1 MPNETVVS
9 SFKHVVGQKRAVS
22 ILQTALDAYWHDRS
36 KQPKAFPHT
45 LITGPGGLG
54 KTFLSELLAKELCTK
69 VTVELAQNIT
79 SIGQMQGLLMLLE
92 EDHLLAI
99 DECHQLTD
107 TVQVCLYRALEEGL
121 LFLGGNKKPIKLPRF
136 TLIGATTHE
145 HCLNESCLDRFAIL
159 LRLTHYSD
167 ADMAQLLGQRAA
179 RLGWHIDDESV
190 MELAKRSR
198 GVPRLGVRILDA
210 AKRSCSANGSDEITP
225 VHVEQMLEMLE
236 IDSLGFDPV
245 ERRYLQ
251 VLHDHHGSIRLN
263 VIATQLGLPK
273 QSIEMLEADFIRLGL
288 VTKDEK
294 GRCLTPRGIE
304 HVRTNQSPSIQ

>member
-1 MPNETVVS
+1 MTSDKIVS

-79 SIGQMQGLLMLLE
+79 NIGQMQGLLMLLE
-92 EDHLLAI
+92 EDHLLVI
-99 DECHQLTD
+99 DEIHQLTD

-136 TLIGATTHE
+136 TLIGATSHA
-145 HCLNESCLDRFAIL
+145 HCLNESCLDRFSIL
-159 LRLTHYSD
+159 LRLSHCRD

-198 GVPRLGVRILDA
+198 GVPRLGVRMLDA
-210 AKRSCSANGSDEITP
+210 AKRSASANGSDDITQE
-225 VHVEQMLEMLE
+225 HVEKMLEMLE

-251 VLHDHHGSIRLN
+251 VLHDHHGSMRLN

-294 GRCLTPRGIE
+294 GRSLTPRGIE
-304 HVRTNQSPSIQ
+304 HVRANQSPTIQ

>member
-1 MPNETVVS
+1 MTNETVVS
-9 SFKHVVGQKRAVS
+9 SFKHVVGQRRAVAV
-22 ILQTALDAYWHDRS
+22 LQTALDAYWHDRS
-36 KQPKAFPHT
+36 KQPRAFPHV

-92 EDHLLAI
+92 EDHLLVI
-99 DECHQLTD
+99 DEIHQLTD

-121 LFLGGNKKPIKLPRF
+121 LFLGGNKKPIKLPKF

-145 HCLNESCLDRFAIL
+145 HCLNESCLDRFSIL

-167 ADMAQLLGQRAA
+167 EEMSQLLGQRAA
-179 RLGWHIDDESV
+179 RLGWHIEEESLI
-190 MELAKRSR
+190 ELAKRSR
-198 GVPRLGVRILDA
+198 GVPRLGVRMLDA
-210 AKRSCSANGSDEITP
+210 AKRSASANGSDDITP
-225 VHVEQMLEMLE
+225 DHVVQMLEMLE

-251 VLHDHHGSIRLN
+251 VLHEHHGPVRLN

-273 QSIEMLEADFIRLGL
+273 QSIEMLEADFMRLGL
-288 VTKDEK
+288 VSKDEK
-294 GRCLTPRGIE
+294 GRSLTARGIE
-304 HVRTNQSPSIQ
+304 HVRNNSSTSI

>member
-1 MPNETVVS
+1 MTSDTIVS

-99 DECHQLTD
+99 DELHQLTD

-121 LFLGGNKKPIKLPRF
+121 LFLGGNKKPITLPRF

-145 HCLNESCLDRFAIL
+145 HCLNESCLDRFSIL
-159 LRLTHYSD
+159 LRLSHYSD
-167 ADMAQLLGQRAA
+167 ADMAQLLGQPRDTNKDMSTSNLARAVCLSA
-179 RLGWHIDDESV
+179 CRPIPIALTALKDER
-190 MELAKRSR
+190 K
-198 GVPRLGVRILDA
+198 
-210 AKRSCSANGSDEITP
+210 
-225 VHVEQMLEMLE
+225 
-236 IDSLGFDPV
+236 
-245 ERRYLQ
+245 
-251 VLHDHHGSIRLN
+251 HHSIRST
-263 VIATQLGLPK
+263 A
-273 QSIEMLEADFIRLGL
+273 
-288 VTKDEK
+288 
-294 GRCLTPRGIE
+294 
-304 HVRTNQSPSIQ
+304 